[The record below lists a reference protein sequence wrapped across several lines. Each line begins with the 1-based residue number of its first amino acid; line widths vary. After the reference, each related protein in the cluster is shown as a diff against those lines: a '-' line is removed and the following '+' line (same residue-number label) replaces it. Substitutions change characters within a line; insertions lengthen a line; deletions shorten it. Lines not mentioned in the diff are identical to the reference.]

1 MKNII
6 EKIKKLKEEKNAIIL
21 AHSYQNI
28 EIDEVADFVG
38 DSLYLSQM
46 AKKTNADIIVFAGVY
61 FMAQTAKIISPDKK
75 VLLPNIKAGCL
86 MADMINHEQMI
97 EFKHKHPNVP
107 VVCYINSTAE
117 VKAECDICCTSSNA
131 VNVVRSLGAKE
142 ILFLPDTYLG
152 KWVEK
157 KLGNVEFV
165 EEQSSGK
172 SNFKNRQLGVLLEK
186 MEQGDILI
194 VPELSRIARSI
205 TQIFEVIDITK
216 QKGIT
221 LYSIKEDF
229 SNNDKS
235 ITSTVT
241 TTIFALVAQIE
252 RDLISLR
259 TIEALQAK
267 KANGTKLGRPN
278 GRGKSKL
285 DEHAEEILKLVD
297 LQVPK
302 TIIARQYNTSVA
314 NLHRFL
320 KSV

>member
-1 MKNII
+1 MTTYAYLRVSTIDQDT
-6 EKIKKLKEEKNAIIL
+6 EKNKL
-21 AHSYQNI
+21 
-28 EIDEVADFVG
+28 
-38 DSLYLSQM
+38 
-46 AKKTNADIIVFAGVY
+46 
-61 FMAQTAKIISPDKK
+61 
-75 VLLPNIKAGCL
+75 
-86 MADMINHEQMI
+86 
-97 EFKHKHPNVP
+97 
-107 VVCYINSTAE
+107 
-117 VKAECDICCTSSNA
+117 
-131 VNVVRSLGAKE
+131 E
-142 ILFLPDTYLG
+142 ILRFANDN
-152 KWVEK
+152 
-157 KLGNVEFV
+157 KLGNIQFV
-165 EEQSSGK
+165 EEQISGK
-172 SNFKNRQLGVLLEK
+172 SNIKNRQLGVLLEK